1 MLSGGSERRTKHHMK
16 LRLWKKNLLL
26 FIIVVISVL
35 AAGCGVKKVSVET
48 VISGDVASS
57 GKESYV
63 LAEGESMQMKNT
75 MLGGRFVHKNKVLYG
90 SRHDTDGMPYLCRMK
105 FTEGKNGMYVRE
117 TENIDT
123 LTDASYLNLYDGKLF
138 YIRKACITGETAI
151 VSVDAEYGGS
161 NEKTVIYQGKCD
173 FLTISGGRLYFTD
186 ASDHLI
192 SALPDGTD
200 MRVIIADKAV
210 YYPYPIGK
218 NVILY
223 QDDADGESIHAYTI
237 STGTDERVLDG
248 PVYGFVADETGLHAY
263 EGSSGREKVAQYYAE
278 NFEIDYD
285 YDESGR
291 ITHMYFYEPKENRA
305 GYIEIY
311 QYEESGTAF
320 ADMTNKYK

>member
-1 MLSGGSERRTKHHMK
+1 M
-16 LRLWKKNLLL
+16 
-26 FIIVVISVL
+26 IVVISPL
-35 AAGCGVKKVSVET
+35 AAGCGVKKVDVQT
-48 VISGDVASS
+48 VISGNVASS

-63 LAEGESMQMKNT
+63 LANGESMQMKNT
-75 MLGGRFVHKNKVLYG
+75 MLGGRFLHKNKVLYG
-90 SRHDTDGMPYLCRMK
+90 SRHDSDGMPYLCRMK

-117 TENIDT
+117 SESIDT

-192 SALPDGTD
+192 SALPDGSD

-210 YYPYPIGK
+210 YYPYPISK

-237 STGTDERVLDG
+237 STGADERVLDG
-248 PVYGFVADETGLHAY
+248 PVHGFVADETGLHAF
-263 EGSSGREKVAQYYAE
+263 EGSTGSEKVAQYYAE

-291 ITHMYFYEPKENRA
+291 ITNMYFYEPKENRA

-311 QYEESGTAF
+311 QYEESGFAF